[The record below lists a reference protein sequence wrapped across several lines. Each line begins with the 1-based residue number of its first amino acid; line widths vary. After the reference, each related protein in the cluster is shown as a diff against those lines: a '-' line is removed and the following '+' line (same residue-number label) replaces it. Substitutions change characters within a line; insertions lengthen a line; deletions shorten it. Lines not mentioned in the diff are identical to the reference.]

1 MLSQTPSQDDRW
13 ERADGILEEFY
24 NPPPHHASTR
34 PPHLK
39 TLRRRRGGW
48 GRIPPFELALLSS
61 DEMNHLVERSV
72 DVKTHLFPPAAGSFS
87 DPRRIPHPTLSTE
100 LSGRRVHSNLIQSN
114 SLPIN
119 QPMKKHFLGLWE
131 FWIDCLREAFS

>member
-24 NPPPHHASTR
+24 NPPPHHARTR

-61 DEMNHLVERSV
+61 DEMNHLVEEERSV
-72 DVKTHLFPPAAGSFS
+72 DVKTHLFPGSAPLPASR
-87 DPRRIPHPTLSTE
+87 DPLPTLSTE
-100 LSGRRVHSNLIQSN
+100 WSGGGGSAL
-114 SLPIN
+114 
-119 QPMKKHFLGLWE
+119 QPHTLRQLLTFLGE
-131 FWIDCLREAFS
+131 EVGVVH

>member
-13 ERADGILEEFY
+13 ERADGILEEFS
-24 NPPPHHASTR
+24 NPPPHHARTR

-61 DEMNHLVERSV
+61 DEMNHLVEEERSV
-72 DVKTHLFPPAAGSFS
+72 DVKTHLFPASR
-87 DPRRIPHPTLSTE
+87 DPLPTLSNEWSGGGGSALQPHTLRQL
-100 LSGRRVHSNLIQSN
+100 LSRRRT
-114 SLPIN
+114 
-119 QPMKKHFLGLWE
+119 FLGE
-131 FWIDCLREAFS
+131 EVGVVVR

>member
-13 ERADGILEEFY
+13 ERADGILVEFY
-24 NPPPHHASTR
+24 NPPPPTTQ

-61 DEMNHLVERSV
+61 DEMNHLVEEERSV
-72 DVKTHLFPPAAGSFS
+72 DVKTHLFPRSALPASR
-87 DPRRIPHPTLSTE
+87 DPLPTLSTE
-100 LSGRRVHSNLIQSN
+100 WSGGGGSALQPHTLRQLLSRRRT
-114 SLPIN
+114 
-119 QPMKKHFLGLWE
+119 FLGE
-131 FWIDCLREAFS
+131 EVGVVR

>member
-24 NPPPHHASTR
+24 NPPPPQHASTR

-61 DEMNHLVERSV
+61 DEMNHLVEEERSV
-72 DVKTHLFPPAAGSFS
+72 DVKTHLFPGSALLPASR
-87 DPRRIPHPTLSTE
+87 DPLPTLSTDW
-100 LSGRRVHSNLIQSN
+100 SGRGGGAL
-114 SLPIN
+114 
-119 QPMKKHFLGLWE
+119 QPHTLRQLLSRRRTFLGE
-131 FWIDCLREAFS
+131 EVGVVR

>member
-61 DEMNHLVERSV
+61 DEMNHLVEEERSV
-72 DVKTHLFPPAAGSFS
+72 DVKTHLFPRSALLPASR
-87 DPRRIPHPTLSTE
+87 DPLPTLSTE
-100 LSGRRVHSNLIQSN
+100 WSGGGGSALQPHTLRQLLSRRTT
-114 SLPIN
+114 
-119 QPMKKHFLGLWE
+119 FLGE
-131 FWIDCLREAFS
+131 EVGVVVR

>member
-13 ERADGILEEFY
+13 ERADGILEEFS
-24 NPPPHHASTR
+24 NPP

-61 DEMNHLVERSV
+61 DEMNHLVEEERSV
-72 DVKTHLFPPAAGSFS
+72 DVKTHLFPGSAPLPASR
-87 DPRRIPHPTLSTE
+87 DPLPTLSTE
-100 LSGRRVHSNLIQSN
+100 WSGGGGSALQPHTLRQLLSRRTT
-114 SLPIN
+114 
-119 QPMKKHFLGLWE
+119 FLGE
-131 FWIDCLREAFS
+131 EVGVVVR

>member
-24 NPPPHHASTR
+24 NPPPHHHASTR

-61 DEMNHLVERSV
+61 DEMNHLVEEERSV
-72 DVKTHLFPPAAGSFS
+72 DVKTHLFPGSALLPASR
-87 DPRRIPHPTLSTE
+87 DPLPTLSTDWSGGGGSALQPHTLRQL
-100 LSGRRVHSNLIQSN
+100 LSRRTT
-114 SLPIN
+114 
-119 QPMKKHFLGLWE
+119 FLGE
-131 FWIDCLREAFS
+131 EVGVVR

>member
-13 ERADGILEEFY
+13 ERADGILEEFS
-24 NPPPHHASTR
+24 NPPPHHARTR

-61 DEMNHLVERSV
+61 DEMNHLVEEERSV
-72 DVKTHLFPPAAGSFS
+72 DVKTHLFPGSAPLPASR
-87 DPRRIPHPTLSTE
+87 DPLPTLSTE
-100 LSGRRVHSNLIQSN
+100 WSGGGGSAL
-114 SLPIN
+114 
-119 QPMKKHFLGLWE
+119 QPHTLRQLLTFLGE
-131 FWIDCLREAFS
+131 EVGVVR

>member
-24 NPPPHHASTR
+24 NPPPHHARTR

-61 DEMNHLVERSV
+61 DEMNHLVEEERSV
-72 DVKTHLFPPAAGSFS
+72 DVKTHLFPRSAPLLPASR
-87 DPRRIPHPTLSTE
+87 DPLPTLSTE
-100 LSGRRVHSNLIQSN
+100 WSGGGGSALQPHTLRQLLSRRTT
-114 SLPIN
+114 
-119 QPMKKHFLGLWE
+119 FLGE
-131 FWIDCLREAFS
+131 EVGVVR

>member
-1 MLSQTPSQDDRW
+1 MI
-13 ERADGILEEFY
+13 DGNVPMAFWWNFII
-24 NPPPHHASTR
+24 PHHPASTFEDA
-34 PPHLK
+34 PSEE
-39 TLRRRRGGW
+39 GGR

-114 SLPIN
+114 NLPTN
-119 QPMKKHFLGLWE
+119 QPKKAFFGLVGVL
-131 FWIDCLREAFS
+131 D